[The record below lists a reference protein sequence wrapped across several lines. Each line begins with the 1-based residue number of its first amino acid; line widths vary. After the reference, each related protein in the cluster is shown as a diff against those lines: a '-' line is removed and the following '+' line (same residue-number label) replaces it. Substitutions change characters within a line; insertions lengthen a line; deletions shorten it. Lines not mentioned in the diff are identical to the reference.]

1 MTPKNNALHS
11 RTISFFFAGWMLL
24 FSIVPFSASAK
35 IVFCVDDDI
44 YVMDDD
50 GSRRRRLTHSTQA
63 THRYPR
69 WSPDGKRI
77 AFTRYMDKTKTQ
89 TTAEVFIMNAD
100 GTDPQR
106 LTHNNVLDGGP
117 SWSPDGHHLAFS
129 STRSGAWE
137 VFVIEVAT
145 RAVTQ
150 LTGLTGAEDDVG
162 SAAPDWSPDGTQI
175 TFERFIRVNGI
186 APKTVY
192 VMDADGQHQRPI
204 LRDPPLDGPTTLRYF
219 PRWSADG
226 QRILFYEA
234 KWLRDGDVK
243 RFIVQRIGR
252 TKQEITDITDR
263 LGNNFLIAG
272 GSWTAN
278 DRAFLFSL
286 KLNDRPN
293 PNYNLYRYTFG
304 TRGLR
309 RLTREASNEKW
320 PDWIEGALAVSPHK
334 KLTTLWGEIK
344 KTPSST
350 HFHNN
355 F

>member
-1 MTPKNNALHS
+1 MNYENNALRS
-11 RTISFFFAGWMLL
+11 RTISFFFTCCLLLLAGTTV
-24 FSIVPFSASAK
+24 SVDAK
-35 IVFCVDDDI
+35 IVFCVDGDI
-44 YVMDDD
+44 YVMADD

-77 AFTRYMDKTKTQ
+77 TFTRFMDKTKSQ

-100 GTDPQR
+100 GTAPKR
-106 LTHNNVLDGGP
+106 LTHNNVLDTGP
-117 SWSPDGHHLAFS
+117 SWSPDGQYIAFS

-137 VFVIEVAT
+137 VFVMEVAT
-145 RAVTQ
+145 GAVTQ
-150 LTGLTGAEDDVG
+150 LTGAADDVG
-162 SAAPDWSPDGTQI
+162 SAAPDWSPDGTQM

-186 APKTVY
+186 APKTIY

-226 QRILFYEA
+226 QRILFYES
-234 KWLRDGDVK
+234 KWFKEGDVLQL
-243 RFIVQRIGR
+243 IVQRIGG
-252 TKQEITDITDR
+252 TKQEITDINDR

-272 GSWTAN
+272 ASWMEN
-278 DRAFLFSL
+278 DRAVLFAL
-286 KLNDRPN
+286 KRLDKPN
-293 PNYNLYRYTFG
+293 SNYNLYRYTFG

-309 RLTREASNEKW
+309 RLTRETSDENW
-320 PDWIEGALAVSPHK
+320 PDWIEGALAVSPRR

-344 KTPSST
+344 K
-350 HFHNN
+350 N
-355 F
+355 